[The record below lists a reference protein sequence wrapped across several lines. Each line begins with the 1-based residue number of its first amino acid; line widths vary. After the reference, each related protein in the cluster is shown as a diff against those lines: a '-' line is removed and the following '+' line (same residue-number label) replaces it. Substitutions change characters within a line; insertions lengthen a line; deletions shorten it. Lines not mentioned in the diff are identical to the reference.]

1 MMRESRSIVQIVNA
15 ERIVVLGWG
24 RAILAQLA
32 HPLVAAGVAEHS
44 SFARDTWS
52 AFRRFRAT
60 VNAMRALTFGSP
72 EAARAAAARI
82 IRTHDR
88 VRGMLRE
95 PSGRFPAGTRYS
107 AHDPDLLAW
116 VHTTT
121 VEATITAYERF
132 VRVLTPEE
140 RDRYCREAS
149 AMEFWLGIP
158 NGYLPRSWG
167 EIEEKITR
175 ARREGTLAVTPLTRQ
190 LADSVLS
197 PPHPWWLAP
206 SVRVWLWLT
215 IGLLPDW
222 LRAAYGFSWSAHDDE
237 RFERYARAIRSLWS
251 RLPALVRTWP
261 EARSAQSLALPPD
274 GMTSVGAPQ

>member
-1 MMRESRSIVQIVNA
+1 MIRESRSIVQMVNA

-88 VRGMLRE
+88 VQGMLRE

-121 VEATITAYERF
+121 VEAMITAYERF

-140 RDRYCREAS
+140 RDRYCQEAS
-149 AMEFWLGIP
+149 MMEFWLGIP
-158 NGYLPRSWG
+158 AGSLPRSWG
-167 EIEEKITR
+167 EIEEKIAR
-175 ARREGTLAVTPLTRQ
+175 ARQDGTLVVTPLTQ
-190 LADSVLS
+190 HLAASVLS

-206 SVRVWLWLT
+206 SVRVWRWLT

-222 LRAAYGFSWSAHDDE
+222 LRAAYDLGWSARDDE
-237 RFERYARAIRSLWS
+237 RFERCLRAIRSIWS
-251 RLPALVRTWP
+251 RLPALVRIWP
-261 EARSAQSLALPPD
+261 EARSAPSGVLPPD
-274 GMTSVGAPQ
+274 GMTHAGVPR

>member
-1 MMRESRSIVQIVNA
+1 MMRESWSIVQMVNA

-44 SFARDTWS
+44 SFACDTWS
-52 AFRRFRAT
+52 ALRRFRAT
-60 VNAMRALTFGSP
+60 VDAMRALTFGP
-72 EAARAAAARI
+72 PQAARAAAARI
-82 IRTHDR
+82 IRTHAR
-88 VRGMLRE
+88 VQGRLRE

-107 AHDPDLLAW
+107 AHDPALLAW

-121 VEATITAYERF
+121 VEAMIAAYERF

-140 RDRYCREAS
+140 RDRYCQEAS
-149 AMEFWLGIP
+149 AMEFWLGRP
-158 NGYLPRSWG
+158 SGYLPRSWG

-175 ARREGTLAVTPLTRQ
+175 ARQDGTLVVTPLTRQ

-206 SVRVWLWLT
+206 SVRFWRWLT

-222 LRAAYGFSWSAHDDE
+222 LRAAYDLTWSARDDE
-237 RFERYARAIRSLWS
+237 RFERCLGAIRWIWS
-251 RLPALVRTWP
+251 RLPAIVRTWP
-261 EARSAQSLALPPD
+261 EARSAQSGALPPE
-274 GMTSVGAPQ
+274 GMTRVGVPR